1 MDKNIGKKLD
11 GRYEISELIGMGG
24 MADVYKAIDIIDD
37 KIVAVKILKNEFAE
51 NEEFLRRFRNESKA
65 IAVLSHPNIVKVL
78 DVGFTDK
85 IQFIVMEYIDGI
97 TLKEYIEQEGVLRWK
112 DCVHFTVQILR
123 ALQHAHDRGIV
134 HRDIKPQNIML
145 FTDGTIKVMDFGIAK
160 FAREVGKTITDKAI
174 GSVHYISPEQARGDV
189 TDDKSDIY
197 SVGVMMYEM
206 LTGKK
211 PFDGDNAVS
220 IALMHMQDE
229 PENPGNIN
237 PNIPG
242 GLMEIFM
249 HAMEKDPAKRY
260 QSAAEMIKDI
270 ERFKANPD
278 ITFGYVS
285 YETNDVTEATQFF
298 TPVSGAVSTEPAVS
312 AADSDD
318 EDSLVFEDDYYAD
331 DDFEDDTE
339 EDDDIIDEDAEDDED
354 DDEEAPSLFVPI
366 LTAVAIAL
374 ILAAVI
380 FFVAY
385 IVRYFD
391 KDGGENNEHLMPN
404 LVGIDIEEAEAEYTY
419 LKINISS
426 QEYSE
431 YEEGI
436 IYAQDVQ
443 ENRPIKSGQIVNVNV
458 SKGIKTVKV
467 PDVSNLTSEAAVL
480 TLKGMGFLTTINNRE
495 DAEVSEGYVIST
507 EPAANTEV
515 RPGETIVVYVSTGS
529 EDSTA
534 RVPDLVGYDYEYAAT
549 TLEGRGFVVSKVE
562 ADSNEEEGIVIA
574 QSVDA
579 HDVAEKGTEIV
590 LTVSNGIAP
599 AASIELPIDINSKA
613 VGSYQFTT
621 LVEGVNTDMKQID
634 DITLTGGVVRVTVSG
649 TGTKSVA
656 VKVKNISNGQEA
668 IIAKFNVDFTA
679 KDYSTLE
686 FNSNAFDEIGGIP
699 VVTTT
704 TTTVVTTTT
713 TTSTTAKPQTS
724 NNSSGDEGSTG
735 GNGDEGSTGGN
746 GNEGSTGGNG
756 DEGSTGGNGNEG
768 GTGNGNATTDS
779 PAVSGYH
786 YEVTTVYT
794 TTTAR

>member
-160 FAREVGKTITDKAI
+160 FAREEGKSITDKAI
-174 GSVHYISPEQARGDV
+174 GSVHYISPEQARGDL

-220 IALMHMQDE
+220 IALMHMQNE

-237 PNIPG
+237 PNIPA
-242 GLMEIFM
+242 GLQEIFL
-249 HAMEKDPAKRY
+249 HAMEKEPSKRY

-270 ERFKANPD
+270 ERFKANPA

-285 YETNDVTEATQFF
+285 YETNDVSEATQFF
-298 TPVSGAVSTEPAVS
+298 TPVSGVASAS
-312 AADSDD
+312 AASSSDVAD
-318 EDSLVFEDDYYAD
+318 DDDDSLVYEDDYYAD
-331 DDFEDDTE
+331 DDFEDDIETQD
-339 EDDDIIDEDAEDDED
+339 DDDIIEDEDDDDD

-404 LVGIDIEEAEAEYTY
+404 LVGMDIEEAEAEYTY

-431 YEEGI
+431 YEEGV
-436 IYAQDVQ
+436 IYEQDVQ

-458 SKGIKTVKV
+458 SKGIKTVMV

-507 EPAANTEV
+507 EPAANTAV

-549 TLEGRGFVVSKVE
+549 TLEGRGFVVSKIE
-562 ADSNEEEGIVIA
+562 ADSNEEAGIVIG
-574 QSVDA
+574 QSIDA
-579 HDVAEKGTEIV
+579 HDVVDKGTEIV
-590 LTVSNGIAP
+590 LTVSNGVAP
-599 AASIELPIDINSKA
+599 AATLELPIDVDPEA

-621 LVEGVNTDMKQID
+621 LVEGVNTEIKQID
-634 DITLTGGVVRVTVSG
+634 DITLTGGVVKVSVSG
-649 TGTKSVA
+649 TGTKAVA
-656 VKVKNISNGQEA
+656 VKIKNISNGEET
-668 IIAKFNVDFTA
+668 IIAKFTVDFATEE
-679 KDYSTLE
+679 YTTLE
-686 FNSNAFDEIGGIP
+686 FNADAFEEIGGIP

-704 TTTVVTTTT
+704 TTTTTTAATTTTTSKVETTTTAVTTTPAETTTTSENVTTTT
-713 TTSTTAKPQTS
+713 TPA
-724 NNSSGDEGSTG
+724 EG
-735 GNGDEGSTGGN
+735 
-746 GNEGSTGGNG
+746 GNEGENTDTG
-756 DEGSTGGNGNEG
+756 EG
-768 GTGNGNATTDS
+768 GEEEVV
-779 PAVSGYH
+779 PAVAGY
-786 YEVTTVYT
+786 VYT
-794 TTTAR
+794 TSTAQ

>member
-37 KIVAVKILKNEFAE
+37 KIVAVKILKNEFSE

-237 PNIPG
+237 PNIPS

-270 ERFKANPD
+270 ERFKANPA

-285 YETNDVTEATQFF
+285 YETSDVTEATQFF
-298 TPVSGAVSTEPAVS
+298 TPVSS
-312 AADSDD
+312 AALSENNTAAVDSDD
-318 EDSLVFEDDYYAD
+318 DDSLVFEDDYYAD

-339 EDDDIIDEDAEDDED
+339 EDDEIIDDDESDED
-354 DDEEAPSLFVPI
+354 DDDEEEAPSLFVPI

-404 LVGIDIEEAEAEYTY
+404 LVGMDIEEAEAEYTY

-436 IYAQDVQ
+436 IYEQDVQ

-562 ADSNEEEGIVIA
+562 ADSNEEEGIVIG
-574 QSVDA
+574 QSVDP
-579 HDVAEKGTEIV
+579 HDVVEKGTEIV
-590 LTVSNGIAP
+590 LTVSNGVAP

-656 VKVKNISNGQEA
+656 VKVKNIANGQEA

-713 TTSTTAKPQTS
+713 TTTSSTTA
-724 NNSSGDEGSTG
+724 
-735 GNGDEGSTGGN
+735 
-746 GNEGSTGGNG
+746 
-756 DEGSTGGNGNEG
+756 
-768 GTGNGNATTDS
+768 ATTAPPQMQE
-779 PAVSGYH
+779 PAETTTTTTSTTQGTEKPTVSGYH
-786 YEVTTVYT
+786 YEVTNVYT
-794 TTTAR
+794 TTTAPRS

>member
-37 KIVAVKILKNEFAE
+37 KVVAVKILKNEFAE

-112 DCVHFTVQILR
+112 DCVHFTIQILR

-160 FAREVGKTITDKAI
+160 FAREEGKSITDKAI
-174 GSVHYISPEQARGDV
+174 GSVHYISPEQARGDL

-211 PFDGDNAVS
+211 PFDGDNAVA
-220 IALMHMQDE
+220 IALMHMQNE
-229 PENPGNIN
+229 PEMPGNIN
-237 PNIPG
+237 PNIPV
-242 GLMEIFM
+242 GLQEIFL
-249 HAMEKDPAKRY
+249 HAMEKDSSKRY

-270 ERFKANPD
+270 DKFKTNPA

-285 YETNDVTEATQFF
+285 HETSEATEATRFF
-298 TPVSGAVSTEPAVS
+298 TPVSVPAENNSTAVHISE
-312 AADSDD
+312 DD
-318 EDSLVFEDDYYAD
+318 ATVFEEDEYLD
-331 DDFEDDTE
+331 DDFDDDMETETDEIIIDDE
-339 EDDDIIDEDAEDDED
+339 EDDDD
-354 DDEEAPSLFVPI
+354 DDDEAPSLFVPI
-366 LTAVAIAL
+366 LTAVTIAL

-385 IVRYFD
+385 IVKYFD
-391 KDGGENNEHLMPN
+391 KDKSESNEHLMPS
-404 LVGIDIEEAEAEYTY
+404 LVGMNIETAEAEYTY
-419 LKINISS
+419 LKFNIST

-436 IYAQDVQ
+436 IYEQDIQ
-443 ENRPIKSGQIVNVNV
+443 ENRPIKSGQIVNVSV

-467 PDVSNLTSEAAVL
+467 PDVSNLTSDAAISM
-480 TLKGMGFLTTINNRE
+480 LKSYGFLTTINNKE

-507 EPAANTEV
+507 EPPAHTEV
-515 RPGETIVVYVSTGS
+515 RPGEQIVVYVSTGS
-529 EDSTA
+529 EETSA
-534 RVPDLVGYDYEYAAT
+534 RVPNLVGFDYDEAASI
-549 TLEGRGFVVSKVE
+549 LEGKGFLVSRVE
-562 ADSNEEEGIVIA
+562 VDSNEDEGVVVG
-574 QSVDA
+574 QNVSPY
-579 HDVAEKGTEIV
+579 DVVEKGTEIQ

-599 AASIELPIDINSKA
+599 AATIELPIDIDSDA
-613 VGSYQFTT
+613 EGAYLFTVLVG
-621 LVEGVNTDMKQID
+621 GVNYESKQID
-634 DITLTGGVVRVTVSG
+634 DITLTGGIVKMSVSG
-649 TGTKSVA
+649 TGTETVA
-656 VKVKNISNGQEA
+656 VKVLNLDNSQET
-668 IIAKFNVDFTA
+668 IIAKFSVNFTTEE
-679 KDYSTLE
+679 YTTTE
-686 FNSNAFDEIGGIP
+686 FNSDAFEEIGGIP

-704 TTTVVTTTT
+704 TTTAVTTTTTKPVTTTTSTTTAPSEEDETTTTPPEVTTTT
-713 TTSTTAKPQTS
+713 TTTT
-724 NNSSGDEGSTG
+724 
-735 GNGDEGSTGGN
+735 
-746 GNEGSTGGNG
+746 
-756 DEGSTGGNGNEG
+756 
-768 GTGNGNATTDS
+768 
-779 PAVSGYH
+779 PA
-786 YEVTTVYT
+786 EVTTTT
-794 TTTAR
+794 TTTAAPDVTDTPEVSDSGEVAGDEAA